1 VKRIVIIVAAM
12 LLPVSAQAKDFA
24 VILNEQEKARLIQ
37 IIDEAIKAKG
47 LALAGDA
54 VFLAS
59 KIERA
64 PEVEKQKSEPKKDEA
79 K

>member
-1 VKRIVIIVAAM
+1 MKKLAILALF
-12 LLPVSAQAKDFA
+12 LLPMTAQAKDFA
-24 VILNEQEKARLIQ
+24 VILTEPEKARLIQ

-54 VFLAS
+54 AFLAS

-79 K
+79 Q